1 MSLSEDWLSSV
12 CEDIRIPAVSPAVA
26 KLVLNSVELQVRK
39 IIQQGYKY
47 HKRTK
52 SATMTVDD
60 LNLALSF
67 NRMEQV
73 YGFTREHNS
82 NDLSTGNM
90 QSNAALKARR
100 TTKVKLG
107 EIDKFPVLK
116 YPLLPELNLHW
127 LAVDGIQPQ
136 IPENPTSIVEV
147 EEELSNNIS
156 KDLQMLY
163 SRVTAAVLT
172 NDTDTLRLVYMALQ
186 SDPGLQPLL
195 PYFSRFI
202 YTQVKKNSKSLT
214 LNWALIKI
222 IKSLVCN
229 RFLTLEYYVQQILP
243 ALLTCIVAT
252 KLSSDP
258 EDDHWSLRS
267 YSADLLAYICLKY
280 TDVIHELQARVCKT
294 YLDALEDDKVLTN
307 LYGGIAGLQA
317 LGHNVIKGL
326 LLPNLLKIEKRL
338 SNTLSN
344 KLSSKKYELELIA
357 VEKCRT
363 IILSALGKYVT
374 KSILIPKEI
383 TNVLRDGSSN
393 DNMTAVLFDLEEA
406 LIPYYLAAMAL
417 TPRNPLDYMN
427 LYI

>member
-1 MSLSEDWLSSV
+1 M

>member
-52 SATMTVDD
+52 STTMTVDD

-82 NDLSTGNM
+82 NDLSSGNI
-90 QSNAALKARR
+90 QSNAALKARK

-136 IPENPTSIVEV
+136 IPENPVSVVEV

-156 KDLQMLY
+156 KDLQILY

-252 KLSSDP
+252 KLSNDP

-294 YLDALEDDKVLTN
+294 YLDALEDDKALTN

-338 SNTLSN
+338 NNTLRN
-344 KLSSKKYELELIA
+344 KLSNKKYELELIA

-383 TNVLRDGSSN
+383 TNVLKDNNGNS
-393 DNMTAVLFDLEEA
+393 NMTAVLFDLEEA
-406 LIPYYLAAMAL
+406 LIPYYLAAMAV

>member
-12 CEDIRIPAVSPAVA
+12 CEDIRIPAVSPAVS
-26 KLVLNSVELQVRK
+26 KLVLNSVELQIRK

-47 HKRTK
+47 HKRSK
-52 SATMTVDD
+52 SSTMTVDD

-73 YGFTREHNS
+73 YGFSRDHNS
-82 NDLSTGNM
+82 NDLSSSNI
-90 QSNAALKARR
+90 QSNAALKARK
-100 TTKVKLG
+100 TAKIKLG
-107 EIDKFPVLK
+107 EINKFPVLK

-136 IPENPTSIVEV
+136 IPENPISIVDN
-147 EEELSNNIS
+147 EEELNNNIS
-156 KDLQMLY
+156 KDLQLLY

-172 NDTDTLRLVYMALQ
+172 NDADTLRLVYMALQ

-202 YTQVKKNSKSLT
+202 YTQVKKNSKSLS
-214 LNWALIKI
+214 LNWSLIKM

-229 RFLTLEYYVQQILP
+229 QFLTLEYYVQQILP
-243 ALLTCIVAT
+243 ALLTCIVAS

-258 EDDHWSLRS
+258 EDDHWLLRS
-267 YSADLLAYICLKY
+267 YAADLLAYICLKY

-294 YLDALEDDKVLTN
+294 YLDALEDDKSLSN

-326 LLPNLLKIEKRL
+326 LLPNLSKIEKRL
-338 SNTLSN
+338 SSTSSSKLSN
-344 KLSSKKYELELIA
+344 KKYELELIA
-357 VEKCRT
+357 VEKCRM

-383 TNVLRDGSSN
+383 TNTLKDSSSS
-393 DNMTAVLFDLEEA
+393 NMTAVLFELEEA
-406 LIPYYLAAMAL
+406 LVPYYLAAMTL

>member
-383 TNVLRDGSSN
+383 TNVLGDGSSN